1 MRIDVNDPAR
11 RRRGWI
17 RVDPTQRTPR
27 VPLEGGSGK
36 VFLAWDGALDD
47 AGHLRK
53 CLCCGS
59 SNLYRIRSL
68 PSVTPIIVILAF
80 VGAAV
85 GLLGYANNPVVLTS
99 LVVVLLFEVTI
110 ILVARNRLVCYR
122 CRSQYSDTPIA
133 RYHPRFDREQSDSEQ
148 NQPEIDLKRN
158 PSPSESRTPPGG

>member
-1 MRIDVNDPAR
+1 MDPS
-11 RRRGWI
+11 
-17 RVDPTQRTPR
+17 QRPPR
-27 VPLEGGSGK
+27 VPLEEGSGE

-59 SNLYRIRSL
+59 PNLYRIRSL
-68 PSVTPIIVILAF
+68 PTVTPIIVILAF

-99 LVVVLLFEVTI
+99 LVVVLLFEVMI

-122 CRSQYSDTPIA
+122 CRSRYSDIQIA
-133 RYHPRFDREQSDSEQ
+133 RYHPGFDREQSDSEQ
-148 NQPEIDLKRN
+148 NQPEQV
-158 PSPSESRTPPGG
+158 SETDPATADSRTSSQA